1 MRETESRRTRDGILA
16 ASGAALMLAVLLVVQ
31 SFVGSGL
38 FSTKTVTVT
47 LTTSD
52 AYEQVADAYASHL
65 EQLSARNIPAAVSG
79 YESNA
84 TVEWTGVV
92 AGMNGNYSGAANI
105 EILLGGDF
113 FGKLINSSLS
123 NEYQSVGV
131 NGKVPVVNST
141 FNFQGYS
148 SVEGNVNGTIVAQDT
163 YEHVGNS
170 WLIAHEVWNFTQYY
184 AQFYVRA

>member
-1 MRETESRRTRDGILA
+1 M
-16 ASGAALMLAVLLVVQ
+16 ASGAAVMLVVLLLLQ
-31 SFVGSGL
+31 SLLGSGL
-38 FSTKTVTVT
+38 LTTKTVSVTVT
-47 LTTSD
+47 TLD
-52 AYEQVADAYASHL
+52 AYEQVANAYANHL
-65 EQLSARNIPAAVSG
+65 EQLSARNMPAVVSA

-131 NGKVPVVNST
+131 NGNVSVVNST

-148 SVEGNVNGTIVAQDT
+148 AVEGNVNGTIFAQDT

-170 WLIAHEVWNFTQYY
+170 WLIAHEMWNFTRYY
-184 AQFYVRA
+184 VQFYVGE